1 MSLNI
6 YGSEIPDSSSG
17 SEDDEVDGDFADYL
31 ETSILSQK
39 EEEAT
44 TISTTTSSSSSPME
58 RQESKADLLHYLPEE
73 LKFQIITGYLTPA
86 LHKQICK
93 KYLVKLQEPQRCKI
107 LSRLAYKL
115 SDCSVRARPKR
126 TSLPSSCPTISLEV
140 VSLSPHYR
148 SLSL

>member
-93 KYLVKLQEPQRCKI
+93 
-107 LSRLAYKL
+107 
-115 SDCSVRARPKR
+115 VRPIRRGR
-126 TSLPSSCPTISLEV
+126 TSFFIF
-140 VSLSPHYR
+140 
-148 SLSL
+148 